1 MRNAC
6 VTHAQCLPGLCN
18 LFNGRT
24 RAGIIQHGACALRVP
39 CERKATLEREQVCR
53 GAAPP
58 RIAPSALVGSRPRFC
73 CPSEVGGPE
82 ARHSPP
88 ALAQQPPQGQ
98 VARQPVHGDP
108 FPCHGPHPAHAYATL
123 QRLDQGRATCPAG
136 KPARRGNLRGGA
148 AVQRCIGDPSG
159 LLAGCGRASIARQG
173 KAPRKERRTNRTTGS
188 LRSASA
194 KAKEAGC
201 TRDAE
206 RTQGGRHHTT

>member
-24 RAGIIQHGACALRVP
+24 RAGIIQHGACALCAP
-39 CERKATLEREQVCR
+39 CERKANLEREQACR

-88 ALAQQPPQGQ
+88 ALARQPPQGQ

-136 KPARRGNLRGGA
+136 KPARRGRGA
-148 AVQRCIGDPSG
+148 AVHRRPLRVARRMRESLHSAPGKGTPERAQNEQNHRLAAISKRQGEGGGMHQRCGKNPRWQ
-159 LLAGCGRASIARQG
+159 LAA
-173 KAPRKERRTNRTTGS
+173 
-188 LRSASA
+188 
-194 KAKEAGC
+194 
-201 TRDAE
+201 
-206 RTQGGRHHTT
+206 